1 MKTRLMKKILA
12 LIFLIS
18 FLVLPNI
25 SLADCPTGNGPVCLN
40 LNYPA
45 FTIGSETYDLN
56 TQQDLNQIVAWFY
69 YFIIGVAGLAAFVML
84 VMGGVKYL
92 TSAGSPSAI
101 SDAKD
106 QIKSALLGLLIILMS
121 WLILQVINPDLTV
134 LGPVEL

>member
-1 MKTRLMKKILA
+1 MKKILA

-25 SLADCPTGNGPVCLN
+25 SLSADPLPLN
-40 LNYPA
+40 LEYPC
-45 FTIGSETYDLN
+45 FSPVGNCPCEPGEENCFDLN
-56 TQQDLNQIVAWFY
+56 VMQNLNQIVAWFY

-84 VMGGVKYL
+84 VTGGVKYL

-134 LGPVEL
+134 LNPVEVK

>member
-25 SLADCPTGNGPVCLN
+25 SLAVDCNGSDNRLN
-40 LNYPA
+40 LCYPS
-45 FTIGSETYDLN
+45 FQNFSLTLDMP
-56 TQQDLNQIVAWFY
+56 LNQIVAWFY

-84 VMGGVKYL
+84 VTGGVKYL
-92 TSAGSPSAI
+92 TSAGNPSAI
-101 SDAKD
+101 GDAKD

-134 LGPVEL
+134 LGPVELW

>member
-25 SLADCPTGNGPVCLN
+25 SLAVDCNGSDNRLN
-40 LNYPA
+40 LCYPS
-45 FTIGSETYDLN
+45 FQNFSLTLN
-56 TQQDLNQIVAWFY
+56 MPLNEIVAWFY

-84 VMGGVKYL
+84 VTGGVKYL
-92 TSAGSPSAI
+92 TSAGNPSAI
-101 SDAKD
+101 GDAKD
-106 QIKSALLGLLIILMS
+106 RIKSALLGLLIILMS
-121 WLILQVINPDLTV
+121 WLILQVINPDLII

>member
-1 MKTRLMKKILA
+1 MKIRLMKKILA

-25 SLADCPTGNGPVCLN
+25 SLAIDLN
-40 LNYPA
+40 LDYPT

-84 VMGGVKYL
+84 VTGGVKYL

-134 LGPVEL
+134 LNPVEVK

>member
-25 SLADCPTGNGPVCLN
+25 SLAVDCNGSDNGLN
-40 LNYPA
+40 LCYPS
-45 FTIGSETYDLN
+45 FQNFSLTLDMP
-56 TQQDLNQIVAWFY
+56 LNQIVAWFY

-84 VMGGVKYL
+84 VTGGVKYL

-121 WLILQVINPDLTV
+121 WLILQVINPDLII

>member
-25 SLADCPTGNGPVCLN
+25 SLAVDCNGSDNRLN
-40 LNYPA
+40 LCYPS
-45 FTIGSETYDLN
+45 FQNFSLTLDMPLN
-56 TQQDLNQIVAWFY
+56 EIVAWFY

-84 VMGGVKYL
+84 VTGGVKYL
-92 TSAGSPSAI
+92 TSAGNPSAI
-101 SDAKD
+101 GDAKD

-134 LGPVEL
+134 LNPVEVK

>member
-25 SLADCPTGNGPVCLN
+25 SLAVDCNGSDNGLN
-40 LNYPA
+40 LCYPS
-45 FTIGSETYDLN
+45 FQNFSLTLDMP
-56 TQQDLNQIVAWFY
+56 LNQIVAWFY

-84 VMGGVKYL
+84 VTGGVRYL
-92 TSAGSPSAI
+92 TSAGNPSAI
-101 SDAKD
+101 GDAKD
-106 QIKSALLGLLIILMS
+106 RIKSALLGLLIILMS

-134 LGPVEL
+134 LGPV

>member
-25 SLADCPTGNGPVCLN
+25 SLAVDCNGSDNRLN
-40 LNYPA
+40 LCYPS
-45 FTIGSETYDLN
+45 FQNFSLTLDMPLN
-56 TQQDLNQIVAWFY
+56 EIVAWFY

-92 TSAGSPSAI
+92 TSAGNPSAI
-101 SDAKD
+101 GDAKD

-134 LGPVEL
+134 LGPVELW

>member
-25 SLADCPTGNGPVCLN
+25 SLAVDCNGSDNRLN
-40 LNYPA
+40 LCYPS
-45 FTIGSETYDLN
+45 FQNFSLTLDMPLN
-56 TQQDLNQIVAWFY
+56 EIVAWFY

-84 VMGGVKYL
+84 VTGGVKYL
-92 TSAGSPSAI
+92 TSAGNPSAI
-101 SDAKD
+101 GDAKD

-134 LGPVEL
+134 LGPVELK

>member
-1 MKTRLMKKILA
+1 MKKLLA

-25 SLADCPTGNGPVCLN
+25 SLAIDLN
-40 LNYPA
+40 LDYPP
-45 FTIGSETYDLN
+45 FTIGGETYDLN

-92 TSAGSPSAI
+92 TSAGNPSAI
-101 SDAKD
+101 GDAKD

-134 LGPVEL
+134 LGPIELQ

>member
-25 SLADCPTGNGPVCLN
+25 SLAVDCNGSDNRLN
-40 LNYPA
+40 LCYPS
-45 FTIGSETYDLN
+45 FQNFSLTLDMPLN
-56 TQQDLNQIVAWFY
+56 EIVAWFY

-84 VMGGVKYL
+84 VTGGVKYL
-92 TSAGSPSAI
+92 TSAGNPSAI
-101 SDAKD
+101 GDAKD
-106 QIKSALLGLLIILMS
+106 RIKSALLGLLIILMS
-121 WLILQVINPDLTV
+121 WLILQVINPDLII

>member
-1 MKTRLMKKILA
+1 MKKILA

-25 SLADCPTGNGPVCLN
+25 SLAVDCNGSDNRLN
-40 LNYPA
+40 LCYPS
-45 FTIGSETYDLN
+45 FQNFSLTLDMPLN
-56 TQQDLNQIVAWFY
+56 EIVAWFY

-84 VMGGVKYL
+84 VTGGVKYL

>member
-25 SLADCPTGNGPVCLN
+25 SLAVDCNGSDNRLN
-40 LNYPA
+40 LCYPS
-45 FTIGSETYDLN
+45 FQNFSLTLDMPLN
-56 TQQDLNQIVAWFY
+56 EIVAWFY

-84 VMGGVKYL
+84 VTGGVKYL
-92 TSAGSPSAI
+92 TSAGNPSAI
-101 SDAKD
+101 GDAKD
-106 QIKSALLGLLIILMS
+106 RIKSALLGLLIILMS

-134 LGPVEL
+134 LGPV